1 MSTLSTM
8 YAEPH
13 DSAIISSSCCLVQV
27 SNDGDRKFFEK
38 GVRDTYGL
46 LGLAYVLSLLRI
58 LSLAVLA
65 RCQWP
70 DQPGSCVTCNY
81 LQVYLSL
88 ST

>member
-38 GVRDTYGL
+38 EFAIHMGCW
-46 LGLAYVLSLLRI
+46 VLPMS
-58 LSLAVLA
+58 
-65 RCQWP
+65 
-70 DQPGSCVTCNY
+70 
-81 LQVYLSL
+81 
-88 ST
+88 